1 MNRQLAL
8 LASMCFSLH
17 SLQGQIIDFKEKIE
31 VSDGIK
37 TTTHSVLIQVNS
49 PSERWL
55 GEVSIPYKEGN
66 EPLIHEAVILD
77 MSGSTV
83 RTLRR
88 KEMQDRSDISYISFY
103 EDDLR
108 REFNLIWN
116 QYPYQIRYS
125 YSQHYDQF
133 TQIANWT
140 PHYKSNVRHLK
151 SSLEV
156 SIPHDYEV
164 RILQDSALTYSKF
177 TNEAATVHYWE
188 KGPSNFFLQE
198 PFAPSYYETVPV
210 VTIIPKYFS
219 YGRAGSFDTWKSY
232 GDWHY
237 AVNQDKVVLPAEEQK
252 KVDRL
257 VKDLIDPRKKIEVLY
272 NYMQSKTKYVNVSI
286 DEGGLIPYPASYV
299 CENGYGD
306 CKALTIYMKALL
318 KQAGIE
324 SNYCLVNA
332 GDRAKH
338 IISSLPS
345 QQFNHVIL
353 GVPLGQDT
361 VWLEN
366 TNQQIPTGYLGSFTQ
381 DRLVLWVD
389 QDNSQLVKTPKLN
402 FDDVEESQAFKYE
415 LNQNNDATFHLHGV
429 YGGEMFEIFNALHK
443 QNKPEKSK
451 EYVQANVLSEYGN
464 IEELEFDYTE
474 NPYEISLHA
483 SGHQSDLVKEIGTFK
498 VISPTSVKLP
508 ALEKPSRRK
517 LPLRISY
524 PTYQRDSFIFV
535 LDTTVNISE
544 IQTPT
549 PKKINSSYGS
559 YSEEYEI
566 QNREVR
572 LHRTFQLKAGEYSVG
587 EYQAVYTFIQQVSN
601 AQKKSSIIIS
611 Q

>member
-1 MNRQLAL
+1 
-8 LASMCFSLH
+8 MCF
-17 SLQGQIIDFKEKIE
+17 ITF
-31 VSDGIK
+31 
-37 TTTHSVLIQVNS
+37 
-49 PSERWL
+49 
-55 GEVSIPYKEGN
+55 
-66 EPLIHEAVILD
+66 
-77 MSGSTV
+77 
-83 RTLRR
+83 
-88 KEMQDRSDISYISFY
+88 
-103 EDDLR
+103 
-108 REFNLIWN
+108 
-116 QYPYQIRYS
+116 
-125 YSQHYDQF
+125 
-133 TQIANWT
+133 
-140 PHYKSNVRHLK
+140 
-151 SSLEV
+151 
-156 SIPHDYEV
+156 
-164 RILQDSALTYSKF
+164 
-177 TNEAATVHYWE
+177 
-188 KGPSNFFLQE
+188 
-198 PFAPSYYETVPV
+198 

-415 LNQNNDATFHLHGV
+415 LQ
-429 YGGEMFEIFNALHK
+429 
-443 QNKPEKSK
+443 
-451 EYVQANVLSEYGN
+451 
-464 IEELEFDYTE
+464 LET
-474 NPYEISLHA
+474 A
-483 SGHQSDLVKEIGTFK
+483 W
-498 VISPTSVKLP
+498 
-508 ALEKPSRRK
+508 
-517 LPLRISY
+517 
-524 PTYQRDSFIFV
+524 
-535 LDTTVNISE
+535 
-544 IQTPT
+544 
-549 PKKINSSYGS
+549 
-559 YSEEYEI
+559 
-566 QNREVR
+566 
-572 LHRTFQLKAGEYSVG
+572 
-587 EYQAVYTFIQQVSN
+587 
-601 AQKKSSIIIS
+601 
-611 Q
+611 